1 MKKTITCII
10 PFLNEGQ
17 RISSVLSE
25 IVKVRNID
33 QIIAVDGGSTDDG
46 YLEIKKFPQVKLI
59 KLENNIGKTGTVAKG
74 LEETQSD
81 YILLY
86 DADLT
91 NVNYLEIES
100 VIDKITE
107 DEKID
112 MIIFN
117 RNTPRLITKLNRLE
131 LLFSGERIL
140 KRLDFLKILKTNPT
154 GFQLET
160 AINTYMIKNK
170 KNVYWTQS
178 SNTNLPKINKFGG
191 IRGEINNLKMFWE
204 VFKYDPL
211 SYIYQLLFFGRHEI
225 NHNEK

>member
-1 MKKTITCII
+1 MKKTVTCII
-10 PFLNEGQ
+10 PFLNEGE
-17 RISSVLSE
+17 RISSVLKE
-25 IVKVRNID
+25 MVKVRNIEK
-33 QIIAVDGGSTDDG
+33 IIAVDGGSSDQG
-46 YLEIKKFPQVKLI
+46 YREVEKFSQVELIRLEK
-59 KLENNIGKTGTVAKG
+59 NIGKTETVEKG

-100 VIDKITE
+100 VIDKITG
-107 DEKID
+107 DENID

-140 KRLDFLKILKTNPT
+140 KRSDFLEILKTNPT

-160 AINTYMIKNK
+160 AINTYMIFNNKNTC
-170 KNVYWTQS
+170 WIQS
-178 SNTNLPKINKFGG
+178 SNINLPKVNKFGEVKG
-191 IRGEINNLKMFWE
+191 KAINFKMFLE
-204 VFKYDPL
+204 VFKYNRL
-211 SYIYQLLFFGRHEI
+211 SYIYQLLFFARKKI
-225 NHNEK
+225 QL

>member
-1 MKKTITCII
+1 MKKTVACII
-10 PFLNEGQ
+10 PFLNEEG
-17 RISSVLSE
+17 RLTSVLSE
-25 IVKVRNID
+25 IVKVKNID
-33 QIIAVDGGSTDDG
+33 NVIAIDGGSTDNG
-46 YLEIKKFPQVKLI
+46 YLEVKKFPQVKLI
-59 KLENNIGKTGTVAKG
+59 KLKEKIGKTGTVEKG
-74 LEETQSD
+74 LQKTQSD
-81 YILLY
+81 YILFY

-100 VIDKITE
+100 IINKIIN

-117 RNTPRLITKLNRLE
+117 RNTPKLITKLNRLE

-140 KRLDFLKILKTNPT
+140 KRPDFLEILKNNPT

-170 KNVYWTQS
+170 KNVFWVQS
-178 SNTNLPKINKFGG
+178 SNSNLPKVNKFGK
-191 IRGEINNLKMFWE
+191 IKGELNNLKMFWE

-211 SYIYQLLFFGRHEI
+211 GYLYQLLFFAR
-225 NHNEK
+225 KKLLL

>member
-1 MKKTITCII
+1 MKKKTVTCII
-10 PFLNEGQ
+10 PFLNEER

-25 IVKVRNID
+25 MVKVRNIN
-33 QIIAVDGGSTDDG
+33 QIIAIDGGSNDNG
-46 YLEIKKFPQVKLI
+46 YIKVEKFSQVKLI
-59 KLENNIGKTGTVAKG
+59 KLEKNVGKTEAVKKG
-74 LEETQSD
+74 VLQTRPD

-100 VIDKITE
+100 VIDKIIK

-117 RNTPRLITKLNRLE
+117 RNTPKLITKLNRME

-140 KRLDFLKILKTNPT
+140 KRSDLIEILKTHPT

-160 AINTYMIKNK
+160 AINTYMIKNQK
-170 KNVYWTQS
+170 KVFWFQS
-178 SNTNLPKINKFGG
+178 SNTNLPKINKFGK
-191 IRGEINNLKMFWE
+191 IKGELNNLKMFWE

-211 SYIYQLLFFGRHEI
+211 NYIFQLLFFAHKKI
-225 NHNEK
+225 SI

>member
-1 MKKTITCII
+1 MKKNITCII
-10 PFLNEGQ
+10 PFLNEGE
-17 RISSVLSE
+17 RITSTLSE
-25 IVKVRNID
+25 IVKVKNID
-33 QIIAVDGGSTDDG
+33 QIITVDGGSTDDG
-46 YLEIKKFPQVKLI
+46 YLAIKKFPQVKFI
-59 KLENNIGKTGTVAKG
+59 KLKNIIGKTGTVAKG

-100 VIDKITE
+100 VINKITN

-117 RNTPRLITKLNRLE
+117 RNTPRLITKLNRME

-140 KRLDFLKILKTNPT
+140 KRLDFLEILKTNPT

-170 KNVYWTQS
+170 K
-178 SNTNLPKINKFGG
+178 
-191 IRGEINNLKMFWE
+191 
-204 VFKYDPL
+204 
-211 SYIYQLLFFGRHEI
+211 
-225 NHNEK
+225 